1 MVMNS
6 LQKAL
11 VNAGL
16 AEEPKDRKRRGKQFK
31 CNKCGEVMEHPD
43 GMNVMFCPKCDS
55 SYFIFSNGK

>member
-1 MVMNS
+1 MAMNS

-43 GMNVMFCPKCDS
+43 GMNVMFCVMMGLVIKTTLL
-55 SYFIFSNGK
+55 N